1 MDKKIQNV
9 FLKRKLMYT
18 IVLAVVL
25 GIYIVS
31 SLVTEFH
38 LTEGVASFPKA
49 FAWIAEN
56 LIPDEMAMKRFPK
69 ILNKLMETALLSV
82 AVTVIATVFA
92 FFFIAC

>member
-31 SLVTEFH
+31 SLVT
-38 LTEGVASFPKA
+38 
-49 FAWIAEN
+49 
-56 LIPDEMAMKRFPK
+56 
-69 ILNKLMETALLSV
+69 
-82 AVTVIATVFA
+82 
-92 FFFIAC
+92 